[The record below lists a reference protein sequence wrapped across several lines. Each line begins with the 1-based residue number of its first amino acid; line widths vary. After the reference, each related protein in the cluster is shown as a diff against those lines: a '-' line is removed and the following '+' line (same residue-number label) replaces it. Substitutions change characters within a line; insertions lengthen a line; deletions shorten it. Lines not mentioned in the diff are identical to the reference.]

1 MKLEATYLKEMEI
14 LFYLFKFLDDASKEC
29 F

>member
-1 MKLEATYLKEMEI
+1 MKLEATYLNEMEM
-14 LFYLFKFLDDASKEC
+14 LFYLFKFLDDASKGC